1 MDAFFDMEFSM
12 GKDRCDVISL
22 ACVIRDDN
30 QIIDQFYTLTKPTKK
45 LHWTA
50 KRITKLKDKDLV
62 NAISLK
68 EALTEFNTW
77 INFYNVT
84 NIYNIG
90 NCDKKV
96 LSICCN
102 RDGTDYLLK
111 PFEMLEDVQE
121 KISASVLLDGKQHF
135 KQISLQNLKYLYDI
149 DGKVSHNSL
158 DDAIDLLNVY
168 NAFEKNKE
176 INKDRLIELIKTKE
190 EEKERREKIKE
201 EKTKKFNSMSIK
213 DKFKFMREVHKVYVT
228 PDENNFLKINQ
239 LLNILDSNN
248 FYRISKNNYCFGSI
262 NLSREFSKIII
273 ECNKTIFKL
282 TVSNIETNKMA
293 YFEYDV
299 DKNMKSIYILLKN
312 MNCLKVK

>member
-22 ACVIRDDN
+22 ACVIRDND

-77 INFYNVT
+77 INFYNIT

-121 KISASVLLDGKQHF
+121 KISASVLLDGKQYF

-168 NAFEKNKE
+168 NAFEKIIETAISQEHQDSPATVIENNDDTYMGNEE
-176 INKDRLIELIKTKE
+176 IESMSAALKGLIDDDIYEQSRKVPEPPFDVEAMDRSLDEYFYYTGEGKDR
-190 EEKERREKIKE
+190 
-201 EKTKKFNSMSIK
+201 F
-213 DKFKFMREVHKVYVT
+213 
-228 PDENNFLKINQ
+228 DEW
-239 LLNILDSNN
+239 LD
-248 FYRISKNNYCFGSI
+248 Y
-262 NLSREFSKIII
+262 SR
-273 ECNKTIFKL
+273 
-282 TVSNIETNKMA
+282 A
-293 YFEYDV
+293 
-299 DKNMKSIYILLKN
+299 
-312 MNCLKVK
+312 

>member
-121 KISASVLLDGKQHF
+121 KISASVL
-135 KQISLQNLKYLYDI
+135 
-149 DGKVSHNSL
+149 
-158 DDAIDLLNVY
+158 
-168 NAFEKNKE
+168 
-176 INKDRLIELIKTKE
+176 
-190 EEKERREKIKE
+190 
-201 EKTKKFNSMSIK
+201 
-213 DKFKFMREVHKVYVT
+213 
-228 PDENNFLKINQ
+228 
-239 LLNILDSNN
+239 
-248 FYRISKNNYCFGSI
+248 
-262 NLSREFSKIII
+262 
-273 ECNKTIFKL
+273 
-282 TVSNIETNKMA
+282 
-293 YFEYDV
+293 
-299 DKNMKSIYILLKN
+299 
-312 MNCLKVK
+312 

>member
-22 ACVIRDDN
+22 ACVIRDND

-121 KISASVLLDGKQHF
+121 KISASVVLDGKQYF
-135 KQISLQNLKYLYDI
+135 KQISL
-149 DGKVSHNSL
+149 
-158 DDAIDLLNVY
+158 
-168 NAFEKNKE
+168 
-176 INKDRLIELIKTKE
+176 
-190 EEKERREKIKE
+190 
-201 EKTKKFNSMSIK
+201 
-213 DKFKFMREVHKVYVT
+213 
-228 PDENNFLKINQ
+228 
-239 LLNILDSNN
+239 
-248 FYRISKNNYCFGSI
+248 
-262 NLSREFSKIII
+262 
-273 ECNKTIFKL
+273 
-282 TVSNIETNKMA
+282 
-293 YFEYDV
+293 
-299 DKNMKSIYILLKN
+299 
-312 MNCLKVK
+312 